1 MSTDATKDKNNYFWI
16 LDQNRYLYAPTRSFV
31 EKAAVARQL
40 GNETAAAVERERV
53 CSNIT
58 WMPGEPSYI
67 ANKVVVESELEDFP
81 GNNLFNMYKAPR
93 PLSESADPDKAAF
106 WLDLGR
112 HIFGDED
119 LERLLDCL
127 AFKVQFPG
135 LKINRGFV
143 LGSKEHGIG
152 KDAFL
157 VATKRAI
164 GPANWGIKSATGVLR
179 AIEKDFTARFLRKTI
194 LQISEVHELGEK
206 RFGFYDSMK
215 DWMAAPPDF
224 LNVAD
229 KNEKEHPI
237 LNAVLVLMTSNH
249 LTDGL
254 YIPGEDR
261 RVDYIWSM
269 VSKGDLSK
277 LTKLESKIYWDD
289 YFARI
294 NNRGDCEHVAA
305 FLRARD
311 VSKFKPGAEPPKT
324 EAWKQ
329 AVSVN
334 RPAGDADL
342 NDLLDKMAHD
352 WVFVTGDIC
361 VRPPALTLAQ
371 IRRHKHCPLNLV
383 KLIDDQQKGARQ
395 VPHRLS
401 GVDYASF
408 DNPAR
413 KDGYWTINDRR
424 QVIYVWTKL
433 TAEEKMIA
441 AEALV
446 RAEEMSAEERTRPPY
461 MTATGAGPEE
471 DFPNG

>member
-1 MSTDATKDKNNYFWI
+1 MSTDATKEKNNYFWI
-16 LDQNRYLYAPTRSFV
+16 LDQNRYLYAPSRSFI

-40 GNETAAAVERERV
+40 GNEPAMAVERERV

-58 WMPGEPSYI
+58 WMPGEPAYI
-67 ANKVVVESELEDFP
+67 ADKIFVDGELEDFP
-81 GNNLFNMYKAPR
+81 GNNLFNMYKPPR
-93 PLSESADPDKAAF
+93 PLSENADPDKAAF
-106 WLDLGR
+106 WLDLGK
-112 HIFGDED
+112 HIFGDD
-119 LERLLDCL
+119 LDRLLDCL

-135 LKINRGFV
+135 RKVNRGFV

-152 KDAFL
+152 KDAFI
-157 VATKRAI
+157 VATKRAV
-164 GPANWGIKSATGVLR
+164 GSANWRIKSATGVVR
-179 AIEKDFTARFLRKTI
+179 GIEKDFTPFLQSTI

-215 DWMAAPPDF
+215 DWMAAPPKH
-224 LNVAD
+224 LTVAD
-229 KNEKEHPI
+229 KNVKEHPI
-237 LNAVLVLMTSNH
+237 SNAVLVLMTSNH

-254 YIPGEDR
+254 YIPPEDR
-261 RVDYIWSM
+261 RVDYIWSL
-269 VSKGDLSK
+269 VSKADLSK
-277 LTKLESKIYWDD
+277 LTKLDSAVFWDD
-289 YFARI
+289 YFDRI
-294 NNRGDCEHVAA
+294 ENRGDSEHVAA

-311 VSKFKPGAEPPKT
+311 LSNFKPGAEPPKT

-352 WVFVTGDIC
+352 WVYVTGEIC
-361 VRPPALTLAQ
+361 LRPPALTLAQ
-371 IRRHKHCPLNLV
+371 IRRHKHCPLNLA

-395 VPHRLS
+395 VPHRLGS
-401 GVDYASF
+401 ADYVSF
-408 DNPAR
+408 DNPSR

-424 QVIYVWTKL
+424 QVIYVWSKL
-433 TAEEKMIA
+433 TSDEKIVA

-461 MTATGAGPEE
+461 TTATGTTPEE
-471 DFPNG
+471 DFA